1 MIQRIQSL
9 WLLLA
14 FIISGAM
21 FFLPLSEL
29 LTTESEQLILDFNS
43 IDNAENGKIIHTAYS
58 LAGLLGIVTFLN
70 FVGIFLF
77 KKRNL
82 QMRLCIFNS
91 LLSIGTIA
99 LIAYFSYFTVKNT
112 DVIPGIAAV
121 LPFIVFIF
129 LLMARRAIKKDEELV
144 RSVDRIR

>member
-14 FIISGAM
+14 FLLSGAM
-21 FFLPLSEL
+21 FFFPLAEL
-29 LTTESEQLILDFNS
+29 LTAESKELILDFNS
-43 IDNAENGKIIHTAYS
+43 IDSVGNGKIIHTAYS
-58 LAGLLGIVTFLN
+58 LAGLLGIVTFLSFIN
-70 FVGIFLF
+70 IFLF

-91 LLSIGTIA
+91 LLSIGIIA

-112 DVIPGIAAV
+112 DVMPEIAAV
-121 LPFIVFIF
+121 FPFIVFIF

-144 RSVDRIR
+144 RSTDRIR